1 MAPILISPSI
11 RTLSIR
17 SVRCLGF
24 SGPVAAVVA
33 ALVAAALPGLAWV
46 APARS
51 GSVSADSVWDRGNAL
66 QRARQLVPRGAIPG
80 RHRCQEMT
88 VGMGNYRYRCTV
100 EFSQPASPL
109 PGPAG
114 AQSSP

>member
-17 SVRCLGF
+17 SVRCLRP
-24 SGPVAAVVA
+24 SLAPWLLCVAV
-33 ALVAAALPGLAWV
+33 ALPCLAWV